1 MNKRQKKKQR
11 KKQIKTATENM
22 QAAVH
27 RLGVAC
33 QRMRKSFDEAAKR
46 FNKLFG
52 GFNEGNTKL

>member
-1 MNKRQKKKQR
+1 MNKRQKKKQ
-11 KKQIKTATENM
+11 KKTQIRSAEENR

-46 FNKLFG
+46 FNKSFG
-52 GFNEGNTKL
+52 G